1 MHAAA
6 ARVAAPVRGRGAR
19 HREVSSQAGGG
30 ARDSD
35 SARPAFVGARARDEE
50 RLKRNAAP
58 QPSPPPPPR
67 ADLFRLRPLPYPGAP
82 SQAFTD
88 FAKVRE
94 EIEAETNRAL
104 GVDSKIVSSE
114 PIMLSVRSRNV
125 PNLTLVDMPGLT
137 KVATKDQ
144 VRPIHWFPYDHVRV
158 VNADP

>member
-1 MHAAA
+1 M
-6 ARVAAPVRGRGAR
+6 R
-19 HREVSSQAGGG
+19 SQ
-30 ARDSD
+30 
-35 SARPAFVGARARDEE
+35 V
-50 RLKRNAAP
+50 
-58 QPSPPPPPR
+58 
-67 ADLFRLRPLPYPGAP
+67 
-82 SQAFTD
+82 FTD

-94 EIEAETNRAL
+94 EIDAETNRAL

-144 VRPIHWFPYDHVRV
+144 VRSISHWFPYDRVRV